1 MKEDTFENVVEGD
14 FKTPLT
20 ADDPGGETIVE
31 AELVGEEKKEP
42 EITLVGKIQTCMLCT
57 NHGRKIH
64 CKFWIHTDKYFQY
77 FEPGYK
83 VIEKDGAY
91 IIEGDAVI
99 VPNHEIQYVIIRGA
113 QSAIPENM
121 FLALGGKKKII
132 IGVPP
137 IIGSRD
143 K

>member
-1 MKEDTFENVVEGD
+1 MKEKDNVVEGD

-20 ADDPGGETIVE
+20 ADDPGGETIE
-31 AELVGEEKKEP
+31 AELVGENKVPEP
-42 EITLVGKIQTCMLCT
+42 EPIKLVPIIQTCMLCT
-57 NHGRKIH
+57 NHGRKIE

-83 VIEKDGAY
+83 VIEKNGAY
-91 IIEGDAVI
+91 MIEGDAVI